1 MKDYTKYIIGFLLIF
16 IGLILGLNAFGITN
30 INLFF
35 SGWWTLFIII
45 PSLVGLINDKEKTS
59 SLIFLIIG
67 VWLFL
72 AERDL
77 IEYELLIKLLLPVI
91 LISIGLLLVFKDVL
105 SINGKEIKKIKEL
118 EYIYKEFYSNRR
130 SLNYRIEIYA
140 ENEICKIQ
148 IYSEQEDT
156 ANDENPPEC
165 TEKWERDN
173 KDIVDWLT
181 KHNLFEGF
189 DFVDYRWTKEFKFPY
204 EYTNLYDLKEKLIK
218 CLNEDVESIYSG
230 E

>member
-105 SINGKEIKKIKEL
+105 SINGKEIKKINANNKESNN
-118 EYIYKEFYSNRR
+118 YIAVFGSQDLKFEDEKVENLDLK
-130 SLNYRIEIYA
+130 SLFGGIKLDLRDAKIE
-140 ENEICKIQ
+140 
-148 IYSEQEDT
+148 
-156 ANDENPPEC
+156 
-165 TEKWERDN
+165 
-173 KDIVDWLT
+173 KDIVINTLSVFGGIDIYVPDDVKVKVSSTTFFGGVEVKRGKQSSKKEITIYL
-181 KHNLFEGF
+181 NSVCIFGG
-189 DFVDYRWTKEFKFPY
+189 VDVK
-204 EYTNLYDLKEKLIK
+204 
-218 CLNEDVESIYSG
+218 
-230 E
+230 

>member
-105 SINGKEIKKIKEL
+105 SINGKEIKKINANNTESNN
-118 EYIYKEFYSNRR
+118 YIAVFGSQDLKFEDEKVENLDLK
-130 SLNYRIEIYA
+130 SLFGGIKLDLRDVKIE
-140 ENEICKIQ
+140 
-148 IYSEQEDT
+148 
-156 ANDENPPEC
+156 
-165 TEKWERDN
+165 
-173 KDIVDWLT
+173 KDIVINTLSVFGGIDIYVPDDVKVKVSSTPFFGGVEVKRGKQSSKKEITIYL
-181 KHNLFEGF
+181 NSVCIFGG
-189 DFVDYRWTKEFKFPY
+189 VDVK
-204 EYTNLYDLKEKLIK
+204 
-218 CLNEDVESIYSG
+218 
-230 E
+230 

>member
-16 IGLILGLNAFGITN
+16 IGLILGLNDFGITN

-35 SGWWTLFIII
+35 SGWWTFFIII

-91 LISIGLLLVFKDVL
+91 LISIGLLLIFKDIL
-105 SINGKEIKKIKEL
+105 SINGKEVKKINANNKESNN
-118 EYIYKEFYSNRR
+118 YIAVFGSQDLKFE
-130 SLNYRIEIYA
+130 
-140 ENEICKIQ
+140 
-148 IYSEQEDT
+148 
-156 ANDENPPEC
+156 DENIENLDLKSIFGGIKLDLR
-165 TEKWERDN
+165 EAKIE
-173 KDIVDWLT
+173 KDIVINTLSVFGGIDIYVPENVKVKVSSTPFFGGVEVKRKNQSSKKEITIYL
-181 KHNLFEGF
+181 NSVCVFGG
-189 DFVDYRWTKEFKFPY
+189 VDVK
-204 EYTNLYDLKEKLIK
+204 
-218 CLNEDVESIYSG
+218 
-230 E
+230 

>member
-45 PSLVGLINDKEKTS
+45 PSLIGLINDKEKTS

-105 SINGKEIKKIKEL
+105 SINGKEIKKINANNKESNN
-118 EYIYKEFYSNRR
+118 YIAVFGSQDLKFEDEKVENLDLK
-130 SLNYRIEIYA
+130 SLFGGIKLDLRDAKIE
-140 ENEICKIQ
+140 
-148 IYSEQEDT
+148 
-156 ANDENPPEC
+156 
-165 TEKWERDN
+165 
-173 KDIVDWLT
+173 KDIVINTLSVFGGIDIYVPDDVKVKVSSTPFFGGVEVKRKKQSSNKEITIYL
-181 KHNLFEGF
+181 NSVCIFGG
-189 DFVDYRWTKEFKFPY
+189 VDVK
-204 EYTNLYDLKEKLIK
+204 
-218 CLNEDVESIYSG
+218 
-230 E
+230 

>member
-91 LISIGLLLVFKDVL
+91 LISIGLLLVFKDAI
-105 SINGKEIKKIKEL
+105 SINGKEIKKINANNKESNN
-118 EYIYKEFYSNRR
+118 YIAVFGSQDLKFEDEKVENLDLK
-130 SLNYRIEIYA
+130 SLFGGIKLDLRDAKIE
-140 ENEICKIQ
+140 
-148 IYSEQEDT
+148 
-156 ANDENPPEC
+156 
-165 TEKWERDN
+165 
-173 KDIVDWLT
+173 KDIVINTLSVFGGIDIYVPDDVKVKVSSTPFFGGVEVKREKQSSKKEITIYL
-181 KHNLFEGF
+181 NSVCIFGG
-189 DFVDYRWTKEFKFPY
+189 VDVK
-204 EYTNLYDLKEKLIK
+204 
-218 CLNEDVESIYSG
+218 
-230 E
+230 

>member
-35 SGWWTLFIII
+35 SGWWTLCII
-45 PSLVGLINDKEKTS
+45 SRSWGGVINDKEKTS

-105 SINGKEIKKIKEL
+105 SINGKEIKKINANNKESNN
-118 EYIYKEFYSNRR
+118 YIAVFGSQDLKFEDEKVENLDLK
-130 SLNYRIEIYA
+130 SLFGGIKLDLRDAKIE
-140 ENEICKIQ
+140 
-148 IYSEQEDT
+148 T
-156 ANDENPPEC
+156 
-165 TEKWERDN
+165 
-173 KDIVDWLT
+173 DIVINTLSVFGGIDIYVPDDVKVKVSSTPFLGGVEVIRGKQSSKKEIT
-181 KHNLFEGF
+181 IYLNSVCIFGG
-189 DFVDYRWTKEFKFPY
+189 VDVKW
-204 EYTNLYDLKEKLIK
+204 
-218 CLNEDVESIYSG
+218 
-230 E
+230 

>member
-59 SLIFLIIG
+59 SL
-67 VWLFL
+67 
-72 AERDL
+72 RDL

-105 SINGKEIKKIKEL
+105 SINGKEIKKINANNKESNN
-118 EYIYKEFYSNRR
+118 YIAVFGSQDLKFEDEKVENLDLK
-130 SLNYRIEIYA
+130 SLFGGIKLDLRDAKIE
-140 ENEICKIQ
+140 
-148 IYSEQEDT
+148 
-156 ANDENPPEC
+156 
-165 TEKWERDN
+165 
-173 KDIVDWLT
+173 KDIVINTLSVFGGIDIYVPDDVKVKVSSTPFFGGVEVKRGKQSSKKEITIYL
-181 KHNLFEGF
+181 NSVCIFGG
-189 DFVDYRWTKEFKFPY
+189 VDVKW
-204 EYTNLYDLKEKLIK
+204 
-218 CLNEDVESIYSG
+218 
-230 E
+230 

>member
-105 SINGKEIKKIKEL
+105 SINGKEIKKINANNKESNN
-118 EYIYKEFYSNRR
+118 YIAVFGSQDLKFEDEKVENLDLK
-130 SLNYRIEIYA
+130 SLFGGIKLDLRDAKIE
-140 ENEICKIQ
+140 
-148 IYSEQEDT
+148 
-156 ANDENPPEC
+156 
-165 TEKWERDN
+165 
-173 KDIVDWLT
+173 KDIVINTLSVFGGIDIYVPDDVKVKVSSTPFFGGVEVKRKKQSNNKEITIYL
-181 KHNLFEGF
+181 NSVCIFGG
-189 DFVDYRWTKEFKFPY
+189 VDVK
-204 EYTNLYDLKEKLIK
+204 
-218 CLNEDVESIYSG
+218 
-230 E
+230 

>member
-105 SINGKEIKKIKEL
+105 SINGKEIKKINANNKESNN
-118 EYIYKEFYSNRR
+118 YIAVFGSQDLKFEDEKVENLDLK
-130 SLNYRIEIYA
+130 SLFGGIKLDLRDTKIE
-140 ENEICKIQ
+140 
-148 IYSEQEDT
+148 
-156 ANDENPPEC
+156 
-165 TEKWERDN
+165 
-173 KDIVDWLT
+173 KDIVINTLSVFGGIDIYVPDDVKVKVSSTPFFGGVEVKRKKQSSNKEITIYL
-181 KHNLFEGF
+181 NSVCIFGG
-189 DFVDYRWTKEFKFPY
+189 VDVK
-204 EYTNLYDLKEKLIK
+204 
-218 CLNEDVESIYSG
+218 
-230 E
+230 

>member
-45 PSLVGLINDKEKTS
+45 PSLVGLITDKEKTS

-105 SINGKEIKKIKEL
+105 SINGKEIKKINANNKESNN
-118 EYIYKEFYSNRR
+118 YIAVFGSQDLKFEDEKVENLDLK
-130 SLNYRIEIYA
+130 SLFGGIKLDLRDAKIE
-140 ENEICKIQ
+140 
-148 IYSEQEDT
+148 
-156 ANDENPPEC
+156 
-165 TEKWERDN
+165 
-173 KDIVDWLT
+173 KDIVINTLSVFGGIDIYVPDDVKVEVSSTPFFGGVEVKRKKQSSNKEITIYL
-181 KHNLFEGF
+181 NSVCIFGG
-189 DFVDYRWTKEFKFPY
+189 VDVK
-204 EYTNLYDLKEKLIK
+204 
-218 CLNEDVESIYSG
+218 
-230 E
+230 

>member
-77 IEYELLIKLLLPVI
+77 IEYGLLIRLLLPVI

-105 SINGKEIKKIKEL
+105 SINGKEIKKINANNKESNN
-118 EYIYKEFYSNRR
+118 YIAVFGSQDLKFEDEKVENLDLK
-130 SLNYRIEIYA
+130 SLFGGIKLDLRDAKIE
-140 ENEICKIQ
+140 
-148 IYSEQEDT
+148 
-156 ANDENPPEC
+156 
-165 TEKWERDN
+165 
-173 KDIVDWLT
+173 KDIVINTLSVFGGIDIYVPDDVKVKVSSTPFFGGVEVKRGKQSSKKEITIYL
-181 KHNLFEGF
+181 NSVCIFGG
-189 DFVDYRWTKEFKFPY
+189 VDVK
-204 EYTNLYDLKEKLIK
+204 
-218 CLNEDVESIYSG
+218 
-230 E
+230 

>member
-105 SINGKEIKKIKEL
+105 SINGKEIKKINANNKESNN
-118 EYIYKEFYSNRR
+118 YIAVFGSQDLKFEDEKVENLDLK
-130 SLNYRIEIYA
+130 SLFGGIKLDLRDAKIE
-140 ENEICKIQ
+140 
-148 IYSEQEDT
+148 
-156 ANDENPPEC
+156 
-165 TEKWERDN
+165 
-173 KDIVDWLT
+173 KDIVINTLSVFGGIDIYVPDDVKVKVSSTPFFGGVEVKRKKQSSNKEITIYL
-181 KHNLFEGF
+181 NSVCIFGG
-189 DFVDYRWTKEFKFPY
+189 VDVK
-204 EYTNLYDLKEKLIK
+204 
-218 CLNEDVESIYSG
+218 
-230 E
+230 

>member
-45 PSLVGLINDKEKTS
+45 PSLVGLINDKEKTP

-105 SINGKEIKKIKEL
+105 SINGKEIKKINANNKESNN
-118 EYIYKEFYSNRR
+118 YIAVFGSQDLKFEDEKVENLDLK
-130 SLNYRIEIYA
+130 SLFGGIKLDLRDAKIE
-140 ENEICKIQ
+140 
-148 IYSEQEDT
+148 
-156 ANDENPPEC
+156 
-165 TEKWERDN
+165 
-173 KDIVDWLT
+173 KDIVINTLSVFGGIDIYVPDDVKVKVSSTPFFGGVEVKREKQSSKKEITIYL
-181 KHNLFEGF
+181 NSVCIFGG
-189 DFVDYRWTKEFKFPY
+189 VDVK
-204 EYTNLYDLKEKLIK
+204 
-218 CLNEDVESIYSG
+218 
-230 E
+230 

>member
-16 IGLILGLNAFGITN
+16 IGLILGLNTFGITN

-105 SINGKEIKKIKEL
+105 SINGKEIKKINANNKESNN
-118 EYIYKEFYSNRR
+118 YIAVFGSQDLKFEDEKVENLDLK
-130 SLNYRIEIYA
+130 SLFGGIKLDLRDAKIE
-140 ENEICKIQ
+140 
-148 IYSEQEDT
+148 
-156 ANDENPPEC
+156 
-165 TEKWERDN
+165 
-173 KDIVDWLT
+173 KDIVINTLSVFGGIDIYVPDDVKVKVSSTPFFGGVEVKREKQSSKKEITIYL
-181 KHNLFEGF
+181 NSVCIFGG
-189 DFVDYRWTKEFKFPY
+189 VDVK
-204 EYTNLYDLKEKLIK
+204 
-218 CLNEDVESIYSG
+218 
-230 E
+230 

>member
-105 SINGKEIKKIKEL
+105 SINGKEIKKINANNKESNN
-118 EYIYKEFYSNRR
+118 YIAVFGSQDLKFEDEKVENLDLK
-130 SLNYRIEIYA
+130 SLFGGIKLDLRDARIE
-140 ENEICKIQ
+140 
-148 IYSEQEDT
+148 
-156 ANDENPPEC
+156 
-165 TEKWERDN
+165 
-173 KDIVDWLT
+173 KDIVINTLSVFGGIDIYVPDDVKVKVSSTPFFGGVEVKREKQSSKKEITIYL
-181 KHNLFEGF
+181 NSVCIFGG
-189 DFVDYRWTKEFKFPY
+189 VDVK
-204 EYTNLYDLKEKLIK
+204 
-218 CLNEDVESIYSG
+218 
-230 E
+230 

>member
-1 MKDYTKYIIGFLLIF
+1 MTDYTKYIIGFLLIF

-105 SINGKEIKKIKEL
+105 SINGKEIKKINANNKESNN
-118 EYIYKEFYSNRR
+118 YIAIFGSQDLKFEDEKVENLDLK
-130 SLNYRIEIYA
+130 SLFGGIKLDLRDAKIE
-140 ENEICKIQ
+140 
-148 IYSEQEDT
+148 
-156 ANDENPPEC
+156 
-165 TEKWERDN
+165 
-173 KDIVDWLT
+173 KDIVINTLSVFGVIDIYVPDDVKVKVSSTPFFGGVEVKRGKQSSKKEITIYL
-181 KHNLFEGF
+181 NSVCIFGG
-189 DFVDYRWTKEFKFPY
+189 VDVK
-204 EYTNLYDLKEKLIK
+204 
-218 CLNEDVESIYSG
+218 
-230 E
+230 

>member
-45 PSLVGLINDKEKTS
+45 PSLVGLINDKDKTS

-77 IEYELLIKLLLPVI
+77 IEYELLVKLLLPVI

-105 SINGKEIKKIKEL
+105 SINGKEIKKIKANNKDNND
-118 EYIYKEFYSNRR
+118 YIAVFGSQDLKFDNEK
-130 SLNYRIEIYA
+130 IENMDLKSIFGG
-140 ENEICKIQ
+140 IKL
-148 IYSEQEDT
+148 DL
-156 ANDENPPEC
+156 
-165 TEKWERDN
+165 RDAIIE
-173 KDIVDWLT
+173 KDIVINTLSVFGGIDIYVPENVKVKVSST
-181 KHNLFEGF
+181 PFFGG
-189 DFVDYRWTKEFKFPY
+189 VDVKRRKEDSK
-204 EYTNLYDLKEKLIK
+204 KEITVY
-218 CLNEDVESIYSG
+218 LNSVCIFGGVDVK
-230 E
+230 

>member
-1 MKDYTKYIIGFLLIF
+1 MKDYTKYIIAFLLIF

-105 SINGKEIKKIKEL
+105 SINGKEIKKINANNKESNN
-118 EYIYKEFYSNRR
+118 YIAVFGSQDLKFEDEKVENLDLK
-130 SLNYRIEIYA
+130 SLFGGIKLDLRDAKIE
-140 ENEICKIQ
+140 
-148 IYSEQEDT
+148 
-156 ANDENPPEC
+156 
-165 TEKWERDN
+165 
-173 KDIVDWLT
+173 KDIVINTLSVFGGIDIYVPDDVKVKVSSTPFFGGVEVKREKQSSKKEITIYL
-181 KHNLFEGF
+181 NSVCIFGG
-189 DFVDYRWTKEFKFPY
+189 VDVK
-204 EYTNLYDLKEKLIK
+204 
-218 CLNEDVESIYSG
+218 
-230 E
+230 

>member
-45 PSLVGLINDKEKTS
+45 PSLVGLINDKDKTS

-77 IEYELLIKLLLPVI
+77 IEYELLVKLLLPVI

-105 SINGKEIKKIKEL
+105 SINGKEIKKINANNKDNNN
-118 EYIYKEFYSNRR
+118 YIAVFGSQDLKFDNEK
-130 SLNYRIEIYA
+130 IENMDLKSIFGG
-140 ENEICKIQ
+140 IKL
-148 IYSEQEDT
+148 DL
-156 ANDENPPEC
+156 
-165 TEKWERDN
+165 RDAIIE
-173 KDIVDWLT
+173 KDIVINTLSVFGGIDIYVPENVKVKVSST
-181 KHNLFEGF
+181 PFFGG
-189 DFVDYRWTKEFKFPY
+189 VDVKRRKGDSKKEITVY
-204 EYTNLYDLKEKLIK
+204 
-218 CLNEDVESIYSG
+218 LNSVCIFGGVDVK
-230 E
+230 

>member
-105 SINGKEIKKIKEL
+105 SINGKEIKKINANNKESNN
-118 EYIYKEFYSNRR
+118 YIAVFGSQDLKFEDEKVENLDLK
-130 SLNYRIEIYA
+130 SLFGGIKLDLRDAKIE
-140 ENEICKIQ
+140 
-148 IYSEQEDT
+148 
-156 ANDENPPEC
+156 
-165 TEKWERDN
+165 
-173 KDIVDWLT
+173 KDIVINTLSVFGGIDIYVPDDVKVKVSST
-181 KHNLFEGF
+181 PF
-189 DFVDYRWTKEFKFPY
+189 FVGVEVKRGKQSSKKEITIY
-204 EYTNLYDLKEKLIK
+204 
-218 CLNEDVESIYSG
+218 LNSVCIFGGVDVK
-230 E
+230 

>member
-1 MKDYTKYIIGFLLIF
+1 MKDNTKYIIGFLLIF

-105 SINGKEIKKIKEL
+105 SINGKEIKKINANNKESNN
-118 EYIYKEFYSNRR
+118 YIAVFGSQDLKFEDEKVENLDLK
-130 SLNYRIEIYA
+130 SLFGGIKLDLRDAKIE
-140 ENEICKIQ
+140 
-148 IYSEQEDT
+148 
-156 ANDENPPEC
+156 
-165 TEKWERDN
+165 
-173 KDIVDWLT
+173 KDIVINTLSVFGGIDIYVPDDVKVKVSSTPFFGGVEVKRGKQSSKKEITIYL
-181 KHNLFEGF
+181 NSVCIFGG
-189 DFVDYRWTKEFKFPY
+189 VDVK
-204 EYTNLYDLKEKLIK
+204 
-218 CLNEDVESIYSG
+218 
-230 E
+230 

>member
-105 SINGKEIKKIKEL
+105 SINGKEIKKINANNKESNN
-118 EYIYKEFYSNRR
+118 YIAIFGSQDLKFEDEKVENLDLK
-130 SLNYRIEIYA
+130 SLFGGIKLDLIYEKIE
-140 ENEICKIQ
+140 
-148 IYSEQEDT
+148 
-156 ANDENPPEC
+156 
-165 TEKWERDN
+165 
-173 KDIVDWLT
+173 KDIVINTLSVFGGIDIYVPDDVKVKVSSTPFFGGVEVKRGKQSSKKEITIYL
-181 KHNLFEGF
+181 NSVCIFGG
-189 DFVDYRWTKEFKFPY
+189 VDVK
-204 EYTNLYDLKEKLIK
+204 
-218 CLNEDVESIYSG
+218 
-230 E
+230 

>member
-67 VWLFL
+67 VWLLL

-77 IEYELLIKLLLPVI
+77 IEYELLI
-91 LISIGLLLVFKDVL
+91 GFLLVFKDVL
-105 SINGKEIKKIKEL
+105 SINGKEIKKINANNKESNN
-118 EYIYKEFYSNRR
+118 YIAVFGSQDLKFEDEKVENLDLK
-130 SLNYRIEIYA
+130 SLFGGIKLDLRDAKIE
-140 ENEICKIQ
+140 
-148 IYSEQEDT
+148 
-156 ANDENPPEC
+156 
-165 TEKWERDN
+165 
-173 KDIVDWLT
+173 KDIVINTLSVFGGIDIYVPDDVKVKVSSTPFFGGVEVKRGKQSSKKEITIYL
-181 KHNLFEGF
+181 NSVCIFGG
-189 DFVDYRWTKEFKFPY
+189 VDVK
-204 EYTNLYDLKEKLIK
+204 
-218 CLNEDVESIYSG
+218 
-230 E
+230 

>member
-105 SINGKEIKKIKEL
+105 SINGKEIKKINANNKESNN
-118 EYIYKEFYSNRR
+118 YIAVFGSQDLKFEDEKVENLDLK
-130 SLNYRIEIYA
+130 SLFGGIKLDLRDAKIE
-140 ENEICKIQ
+140 
-148 IYSEQEDT
+148 
-156 ANDENPPEC
+156 
-165 TEKWERDN
+165 
-173 KDIVDWLT
+173 KDIVINTLSVFGGIDIYVPDDVKVKVSSTPFFGGVEVKKRKQSSKKEITIYL
-181 KHNLFEGF
+181 NSVCIFGG
-189 DFVDYRWTKEFKFPY
+189 VDVK
-204 EYTNLYDLKEKLIK
+204 
-218 CLNEDVESIYSG
+218 
-230 E
+230 

>member
-45 PSLVGLINDKEKTS
+45 PSLVGLINDKDKTS

-77 IEYELLIKLLLPVI
+77 IEYELLVKLLLPVI

-105 SINGKEIKKIKEL
+105 SINGKEIKKIKANNKDNND
-118 EYIYKEFYSNRR
+118 YIAVFGSQDLKLDNEK
-130 SLNYRIEIYA
+130 IENMDLKSIFGG
-140 ENEICKIQ
+140 IKL
-148 IYSEQEDT
+148 DL
-156 ANDENPPEC
+156 
-165 TEKWERDN
+165 RDAIIE
-173 KDIVDWLT
+173 KDIVINTLSVFGGIDIYVPENVKVKVSST
-181 KHNLFEGF
+181 PFFGG
-189 DFVDYRWTKEFKFPY
+189 VDVKRRKEDSK
-204 EYTNLYDLKEKLIK
+204 KEITVY
-218 CLNEDVESIYSG
+218 LNSVCIFGGVDVK
-230 E
+230 

>member
-105 SINGKEIKKIKEL
+105 SINGKEIKKINANNKESNN
-118 EYIYKEFYSNRR
+118 YIAVFGSQDLKFEDEKVENLDLK
-130 SLNYRIEIYA
+130 SLFGGIKLDLRDAKIE
-140 ENEICKIQ
+140 
-148 IYSEQEDT
+148 
-156 ANDENPPEC
+156 
-165 TEKWERDN
+165 
-173 KDIVDWLT
+173 KDIVINTLSVFGGIDIYVPNDVKVKVSSTPFFGGVEVKRKKQSSNKEITIYL
-181 KHNLFEGF
+181 NSVCIFGG
-189 DFVDYRWTKEFKFPY
+189 VDVK
-204 EYTNLYDLKEKLIK
+204 
-218 CLNEDVESIYSG
+218 
-230 E
+230 

>member
-105 SINGKEIKKIKEL
+105 SINGKEIKKINANNKESYN
-118 EYIYKEFYSNRR
+118 YIAVFGSQDLKFEDEKVENLDLK
-130 SLNYRIEIYA
+130 SLFGGIKLDLRDAKIE
-140 ENEICKIQ
+140 
-148 IYSEQEDT
+148 
-156 ANDENPPEC
+156 
-165 TEKWERDN
+165 
-173 KDIVDWLT
+173 KDIVINTLSVFGGIDIYAPDDVKVKVSSTPFFGGVEVKRKKQSSNKEITIYL
-181 KHNLFEGF
+181 NSVCIFGG
-189 DFVDYRWTKEFKFPY
+189 VDVK
-204 EYTNLYDLKEKLIK
+204 
-218 CLNEDVESIYSG
+218 
-230 E
+230 

>member
-72 AERDL
+72 VERDL

-105 SINGKEIKKIKEL
+105 SINGKEIKKINANNKESNN
-118 EYIYKEFYSNRR
+118 YIAVFGSQDLKFEDEKVENLDLK
-130 SLNYRIEIYA
+130 SLFGGIKLDLRDAKIE
-140 ENEICKIQ
+140 
-148 IYSEQEDT
+148 
-156 ANDENPPEC
+156 
-165 TEKWERDN
+165 
-173 KDIVDWLT
+173 KDIVINTLSVFGGIDIYVPDDVKVKVSSTPFFGGVEVKRKKQSSKKEITIYL
-181 KHNLFEGF
+181 NSVCIFGG
-189 DFVDYRWTKEFKFPY
+189 VDVK
-204 EYTNLYDLKEKLIK
+204 
-218 CLNEDVESIYSG
+218 
-230 E
+230 

>member
-1 MKDYTKYIIGFLLIF
+1 MKDYTKYIFGFLLIF

-105 SINGKEIKKIKEL
+105 SINGKEIKKINANNKESNN
-118 EYIYKEFYSNRR
+118 YIAVFGSQDLKFEDEKVENLDLK
-130 SLNYRIEIYA
+130 SLFGGIKLDLRDAKIE
-140 ENEICKIQ
+140 
-148 IYSEQEDT
+148 
-156 ANDENPPEC
+156 
-165 TEKWERDN
+165 
-173 KDIVDWLT
+173 KDIVINTLSVFGGIDIYVPDDVKVKVSSTPFFGGVEVKREKQSSKKEITIYL
-181 KHNLFEGF
+181 NSVCIFGG
-189 DFVDYRWTKEFKFPY
+189 VDVK
-204 EYTNLYDLKEKLIK
+204 
-218 CLNEDVESIYSG
+218 
-230 E
+230 